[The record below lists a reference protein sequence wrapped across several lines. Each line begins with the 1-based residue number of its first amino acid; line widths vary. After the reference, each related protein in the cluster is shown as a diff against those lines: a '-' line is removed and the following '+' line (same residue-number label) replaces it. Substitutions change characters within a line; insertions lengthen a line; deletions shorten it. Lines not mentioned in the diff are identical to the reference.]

1 MVADNKSSPNQRLDT
16 SEASTTIATTCT
28 PETAPR
34 QAEQD
39 AKKQFFIFGHNISHS
54 LSPALHNAGF
64 KALNLPHNYQIH
76 ESENVDETVE
86 QIIHRPDFGGA
97 SVTFP
102 HKLQIGKL
110 LDSVSSR
117 GESIGA
123 INTVV
128 VQESNGRRTL
138 HGDNTDWI
146 GIKRCI
152 TKSGRRDFSTSSA
165 VVLGAGGAARAACYA
180 IQTLGFQELIVINRT
195 LSKAE
200 ELASRFTDLK
210 SRELSTL
217 EEADALKD
225 VDIRLVVACI
235 PADDLG
241 EDKIPGGLFSKTG
254 EGVLVEMAYR
264 PQVTG
269 MMKVAGRYPKWN
281 VYRGVDVLE
290 EQAYAQFELW
300 TGEQAPIEAMRD
312 AMQLRIKGNI

>member
-1 MVADNKSSPNQRLDT
+1 MVADNKSTSNEGLDT
-16 SEASTTIATTCT
+16 CESSITITTT
-28 PETAPR
+28 PTPNILPGQTEPS
-34 QAEQD
+34 
-39 AKKQFFIFGHNISHS
+39 AKKQFFIFGHNIAHS

-64 KALNLPHNYQIH
+64 KALNLQHHYQIH

-86 QIIHRPDFGGA
+86 KIIHRPDFGGA

-102 HKLQIGKL
+102 HKLQIGRL
-110 LDSVSSR
+110 LDSISSR

-128 VQESNGRRTL
+128 VHESNGRRTL

-152 TKSGRRDFSTSSA
+152 MKSGHSNFAASSA

-180 IQTLGFQELIVINRT
+180 IQALGFKDLIVVNRT
-195 LSKAE
+195 LSKAQ

-210 SRELSTL
+210 SRALSTL

-225 VDIRLVVACI
+225 ADIRLVVACV

-241 EDKIPGGLFSKTG
+241 EDKIPSGLFSKTG
-254 EGVLVEMAYR
+254 DGVLVEMAYR

-269 MMKVAGRYPKWN
+269 MMIVAARYPEWK

-300 TGEQAPIEAMRD
+300 TGQQAPAEVMRD
-312 AMQLRIKGNI
+312 AMQRKIRGNI